1 MPTDFTPP
9 IVTLVIEFPD
19 GRVEHVPVQLPSY
32 HDFHQIDAD
41 IPEPDVPYTRI
52 EHGQPALNPDDP
64 AYLTARAEALTW
76 RQRRRLVQALVRGG
90 HDLPGATLAEQTD
103 WFFTQADAG
112 LVHALLGFFNNATL
126 GGRARIDA
134 RAVTFQSLRAGA
146 DAHLP
151 AQWLDAAPVGVAD
164 GR

>member
-1 MPTDFTPP
+1 MTDFTPP
-9 IVTLVIEFPD
+9 VVTLVIEFPD
-19 GRVEHVPVQLPSY
+19 GRVENVPVQLPSY
-32 HDFHQIDAD
+32 HDFHQTDAD
-41 IPEPDVPYTRI
+41 VPEPDVPYTRI
-52 EHGQPALNPDDP
+52 EEGRPALNPDDP
-64 AYLTARAEALTW
+64 AYLAARAEALAQ

-90 HDLPGATLAEQTD
+90 HHIPGSTLAEQAD

-112 LVHALLGFFNNATL
+112 LVHALLAFFNNATL

-134 RAVTFQSLRAGA
+134 RAETFQPVRAGA

-151 AQWLDAAPVGVAD
+151 AQRLDAAPVGLAD